1 MSKNF
6 KIAILYKV
14 FKTYLKQTFR
24 YGNFVGVGFNTR
36 VSRQNFQAK
45 SLALMLYYR
54 QKLT

>member
-36 VSRQNFQAK
+36 VSRQNF
-45 SLALMLYYR
+45 
-54 QKLT
+54 